1 MQMIRK
7 QLYIEDRQQR
17 KLHRLATQWGCS
29 EAEVMRAA
37 LDRLP
42 DPEAG
47 VLEKL
52 EAAGLLLPPREEPD
66 LPRGKAAEEL
76 NQELEAWLET
86 QTEPLGL
93 SRTVMEDRR

>member
-1 MQMIRK
+1 MHMIRK

-17 KLHRLATQWGCS
+17 KLHWLATQWGCS

-42 DPEAG
+42 DPGAS
-47 VLEKL
+47 VVDKL
-52 EAAGLLLPPREEPD
+52 EAAGLLLPPPEELD
-66 LPRGKAAEEL
+66 LPLGKEAEEL
-76 NQELEAWLET
+76 EAELAAWLET

-93 SRTVMEDRR
+93 SQAVIEDRR